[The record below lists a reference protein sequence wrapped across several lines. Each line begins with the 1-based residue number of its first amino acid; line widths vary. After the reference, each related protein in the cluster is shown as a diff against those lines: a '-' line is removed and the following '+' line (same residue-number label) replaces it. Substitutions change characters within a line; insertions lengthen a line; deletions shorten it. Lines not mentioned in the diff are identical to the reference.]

1 MSCRKKSSGIC
12 HVFILFLIFFLSV
25 SVRQIFEVVGL
36 TFRNRIFLALRHLNP
51 LRKEMPELFYA
62 TAAIWRMNREEK
74 NL

>member
-12 HVFILFLIFFLSV
+12 HVFILFYFIFF
-25 SVRQIFEVVGL
+25 VRIRAADIEVVGL